1 MREYADRGPSGT
13 DNRFC
18 GFVFSGRRATAGTS
32 TARRSRTRRTELGPD
47 AHKAIARQ
55 MRDYFLGQTHWPPLA
70 SGIRIVVYRLGCA
83 GSASAAPASAARICD
98 WGDQVAG
105 AWLDK

>member
-13 DNRFC
+13 DNRFY

-47 AHKAIARQ
+47 AHKALARQ

-70 SGIRIVVYRLGCA
+70 SGIRDRGL
-83 GSASAAPASAARICD
+83 P
-98 WGDQVAG
+98 
-105 AWLDK
+105 AWLRRFRFGGPNASSSH